1 MLVCGFIKVFI
12 VPSTSLFLS
21 QLTSNMDRWHT
32 KVDAD
37 WLKKKRHQSQA
48 MNCIQ
53 IHPLHSFHLIE
64 RNQVDYECLCSSV
77 SLYAVDQRAGT
88 VARWSGEGK
97 WKMRAGGTEPTIK
110 TFSCEEEPGIAALGI
125 RESSLLFLKALRWL
139 RLTLHGTTPVQM
151 LRVVRGAAG
160 LSQTLSP
167 FITKLLLVT
176 W

>member
-1 MLVCGFIKVFI
+1 MWFQKGFHSSLHVTVPQSAHVQHEQVTHHSRRRLIKNTTPQKDKSLV
-12 VPSTSLFLS
+12 
-21 QLTSNMDRWHT
+21 
-32 KVDAD
+32 
-37 WLKKKRHQSQA
+37 

-53 IHPLHSFHLIE
+53 IHPLYSFHLIE

-97 WKMRAGGTEPTIK
+97 WRMRAGGTEPTIK
-110 TFSCEEEPGIAALGI
+110 TFSCEEEPGIAALRI
-125 RESSLLFLKALRWL
+125 HESSLFLKALHWL
-139 RLTLHGTTPVQM
+139 GLTLHEMTPVQM

-167 FITKLLLVT
+167 FITKLLLVAR
-176 W
+176 